1 MYDANITFMQLLHEV
16 NASCEAQMHECGIK
30 N

>member
-1 MYDANITFMQLLHEV
+1 MQLLHKV